1 MSEGPAAAE
10 RTVPAAPQRPE
21 SSMPAAERAA
31 LTAAY
36 AAAAT
41 ILEYGAGGSTALAAD
56 MPGKTVFTVESDP
69 AWVAGM
75 RAWFGANPPAATVHL
90 HAADI
95 GPTRDWGHPADDTM
109 FRRWPGYA
117 LSVWDRPDFV
127 HPDVVLV
134 DGRFR
139 VACLL
144 TTAFRIA
151 RPVTVLFDDYAGRRH
166 YHGVEEF
173 LRPAAMIGRMARFDL
188 VPQTIPAD
196 RLGWVLK
203 YFLQTA

>member
-1 MSEGPAAAE
+1 MSEPPVAAE
-10 RTVPAAPQRPE
+10 CPAPAVPQRPE
-21 SSMPAAERAA
+21 ISMPASERRA
-31 LTAAY
+31 LAAAY
-36 AAAAT
+36 AAADT

-56 MPGKTVFTVESDP
+56 MPGRTVFTVESDP
-69 AWVAGM
+69 VWVAGM
-75 RAWFGANPPAATVHL
+75 QAWFAANPPAATVHL

-95 GPTRDWGHPADDTM
+95 GPTRDWGHPADEAA

-117 LSVWDRPDFV
+117 LSVWDRRDFR

-166 YHGVEEF
+166 YHGVEDF
-173 LRPAAMIGRMARFDL
+173 LRPAEMIGRMARFDL
-188 VPQTIPAD
+188 VPQTIPAE
-196 RLGWVLK
+196 RLGWVIK
-203 YFLQTA
+203 FFLQTA